1 MLPKSPMK
9 TRFFLASC
17 MLLAACGGR
26 GGRKSST
33 EEGGPLK
40 GQNPADLKEAVAKID
55 NVVIT
60 VGEFQSRLNQQSP
73 YIRARY
79 TSLERKKEFLDNM
92 VRFEVLAREAAKK
105 GYDKDPEVVRTMKQ
119 VMIQKLMKDE
129 FDNRVKLEDI
139 KDDECLK
146 FYKEH
151 NDEYNKPEEVRVS
164 DIFLKEKKKA
174 DEVSREINGKAK
186 LGIIDN
192 AVFRELVTKYTED
205 TKAKE
210 QGGDLRYFTETS
222 TEYPKE
228 LIKASFALKDVG
240 NYTAQPVKA
249 GEGYH
254 VLMLTGRRKALVR
267 TFEEVKRQ
275 IQNRLYR
282 DKRTEAMEKFVKD
295 LQKDAGVQVNEAN
308 LNKVMIDTAPPGPAF
323 GGMPVP
329 GMAPAPTA
337 TPAPQQPAAA
347 AGGVKPQATPPAN
360 HP

>member
-1 MLPKSPMK
+1 MK
-9 TRFFLASC
+9 TWFFLLSC
-17 MLLAACGGR
+17 VLLAACGR
-26 GGRKSST
+26 GRKSSP
-33 EEGGPLK
+33 EESGPLK

-55 NVVIT
+55 NLVIT

-92 VRFEVLAREAAKK
+92 IRFEVLAREAQKK
-105 GYDKDPEVVRTMKQ
+105 GYDKDPEVQRTMKQ

-139 KDDECLK
+139 KDDECLA
-146 FYKEH
+146 FYKQH

-164 DIFLKEKKKA
+164 DIFTKEKKKA
-174 DEVSREINGKAK
+174 DEVAREVNGKAK
-186 LGIIDN
+186 AGIIDN
-192 AVFRELVTKYTED
+192 AVFRELVTQRTED
-205 TKAKE
+205 AKAKE

-222 TEYPKE
+222 TEYPKD
-228 LIKASFALKDVG
+228 LVKASFALKDVG
-240 NYTAQPVKA
+240 NFTAQPIKA

-295 LQKDAGVQVNEAN
+295 LQKDAGVQINEAN
-308 LNKVMIDTAPPGPAF
+308 LGKVMIETTQPGPSF
-323 GGMPVP
+323 GGLPAPGMSPPVP
-329 GMAPAPTA
+329 TSM
-337 TPAPQQPAAA
+337 PAPQPTAAA
-347 AGGVKPQATPPAN
+347 AGKGTPATPPAN